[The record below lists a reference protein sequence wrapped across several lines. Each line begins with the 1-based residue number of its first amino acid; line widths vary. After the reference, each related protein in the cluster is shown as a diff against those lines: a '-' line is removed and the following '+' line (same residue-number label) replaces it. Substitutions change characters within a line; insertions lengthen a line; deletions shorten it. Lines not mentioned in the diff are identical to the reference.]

1 MNRKAV
7 EMILAALEGASR
19 REWELIREYIDR
31 EFDAEA
37 RRVTLSPAMAAHVQQ
52 TLASEQGIGES
63 RPREGSRQMK
73 MF

>member
-1 MNRKAV
+1 MSSNAV
-7 EMILAALEGASR
+7 GTILAALEGASR

>member
-7 EMILAALEGASR
+7 EMILEALEGASR

-37 RRVTLSPAMAAHVQQ
+37 RRVTLSPLMASHIQQ
-52 TLASEQGIGES
+52 RLAAEQSLGEAK
-63 RPREGSRQMK
+63 PREADKQMK